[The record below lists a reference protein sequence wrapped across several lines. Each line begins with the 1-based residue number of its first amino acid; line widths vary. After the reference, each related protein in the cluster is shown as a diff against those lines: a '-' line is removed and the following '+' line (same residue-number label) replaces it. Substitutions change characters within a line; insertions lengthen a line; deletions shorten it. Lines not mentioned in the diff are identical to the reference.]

1 MIIRKDTTS
10 KTATRSPLNS
20 RSVRRTCGQREAMES
35 TLKACPI
42 YGVGRLFQSRY
53 YQYAWY
59 AGVLA
64 TLVPTA
70 IER

>member
-35 TLKACPI
+35 TLKARDSDQPPLRPRR
-42 YGVGRLFQSRY
+42 GDV
-53 YQYAWY
+53 
-59 AGVLA
+59 
-64 TLVPTA
+64 
-70 IER
+70 